1 VSFEERDRERHR
13 RIEKKQDEFLRRM
26 AAAEKRCEDAEAE
39 RVRQFEAAE
48 GRMMTRAEKL
58 DAAQDGL
65 LLKINATTLEF
76 LRVMHDFRDDMKR
89 EFAESHAEA
98 RAGHEAMLRILD
110 RLPPP
115 RDAS

>member
-1 VSFEERDRERHR
+1 VSFEQRDRERHR
-13 RIEKKQDEFLRRM
+13 RIEKKQDEILRRVV
-26 AAAEKRCEDAEAE
+26 ATEKRWEDGEAE
-39 RVRQFEAAE
+39 RVREFEALE

-65 LLKINATTLEF
+65 LRKINVMTLEF
-76 LRVMHDFRDDMKR
+76 IQVMRDARDDMRK

-98 RAGHEAMLRILD
+98 RAGREAMLRILD